1 MPTRIIIALM
11 TLERTIG
18 TAFTKSHM
26 LVHGIRSDG
35 KCCLSQFE
43 VTSFGDSTFLTF
55 RDAGAQITE
64 DEMNQGLEEIRIFK
78 KWVDEHVLIEDVE
91 THSRPIIVLPLG
103 RAGPNYRDEA
113 AAPR

>member
-1 MPTRIIIALM
+1 MRIIIALM

-35 KCCLSQFE
+35 KCCVSQFE
-43 VTSFGDSTFLTF
+43 VTSFGDPTFLTF

-78 KWVDEHVLIEDVE
+78 KWVDEHVLIEDVK

>member
-1 MPTRIIIALM
+1 
-11 TLERTIG
+11 
-18 TAFTKSHM
+18 
-26 LVHGIRSDG
+26 
-35 KCCLSQFE
+35 
-43 VTSFGDSTFLTF
+43 
-55 RDAGAQITE
+55 
-64 DEMNQGLEEIRIFK
+64 MNQGLEEIRIFK